1 MTEMKPDGT
10 GMLGTPTIVYD
21 GNAEGNHTVEGPKL
35 YKRDGWYY
43 ILAPA
48 GGVEHGWQL
57 ALRSRAPFGPY
68 ESKTVMAQGN
78 SDINGPHQG
87 ALVDTPDGRS
97 WFLHFQDKGIIG
109 RVTHLNP
116 VKWENG
122 WPVMGRGG
130 EPVASYLKPAGSSE
144 IKTPQD
150 SDDFGSPRLG
160 PQWSWSANYQPLF
173 GFPSADGFMR
183 IYGHTVSEDYVN
195 LWEVPNILTQRV
207 PSDAFTAAA
216 KMKVSARNAGQQS
229 GLVVFGHD
237 YARLTA
243 GFTGKEFELKL
254 VTCRE
259 AESGAT
265 ETVEPI
271 CVIKAREYPAG
282 LRPNYECDVWM
293 RVKVE
298 PTGECTFYYSLD
310 GKTYH
315 KAGSPFQVRQG
326 KWIGARIGFFSI
338 QPFGTPDRGWMD
350 IDEITFT
357 RMV

>member
-1 MTEMKPDGT
+1 MTEMNPDGT

-298 PTGECTFYYSLD
+298 PTGIEPAPTARPSCCTPRATIPPAPRSTLRSYMP
-310 GKTYH
+310 T
-315 KAGSPFQVRQG
+315 
-326 KWIGARIGFFSI
+326 
-338 QPFGTPDRGWMD
+338 
-350 IDEITFT
+350 ITISKHWSG
-357 RMV
+357 